1 MTIPAVKWI
10 FWLAIA
16 VAVAMCFAALSAA
29 VDRNGALALIIGS
42 GVLIVAAILWY
53 RRALPAAEAR
63 EEARQAEQLA
73 TLKQQI
79 NLTREPLAV
88 RASSGVLVFVLFG
101 SIAIYSAGKAFANPT
116 AVSIGVL
123 AFVALI
129 TGLLALVYGPRIGK
143 PALTIRPDGLD
154 VPVMGMFR
162 WDEIESIGLRTY
174 STKGGDTHSLDLYVP
189 QLRERAGRLHP
200 LLRVAQ
206 RAFLRGGGDF
216 VVINLINPSL
226 PATLVHALCYDLWKE
241 RTGRSNTW
249 SSVLSSQDIERM
261 RRGDEQLEMLKSIG
275 DTIEADPAAAM
286 QRLDALKQRYGDLAA
301 TAKSQKP
308 LSKAAAKRRDA
319 LMADLRTVDP
329 NDRLATKRMFEKHAK
344 AYSREAAIK
353 AAIIIVA
360 VAVLA
365 VVGVALFG
373 G

>member
-10 FWLAIA
+10 FWFAIA

-42 GVLIVAAILWY
+42 GVLIVAAVLWY

-73 TLKQQI
+73 ALKQQI

-88 RASSGVLVFVLFG
+88 RASSGVLVLVLFG

-123 AFVALI
+123 VFVALI
-129 TGLLALVYGPRIGK
+129 TGLLALVYVPRIGK

-154 VPVMGMFR
+154 VPVMDSFR

-174 STKGGDTHSLDLYVP
+174 TTKGVTTHSIDLYVP

-206 RAFLRGGGDF
+206 RAFLRGGGGF

-275 DTIEADPAAAM
+275 DSIEADPAAAM
-286 QRLDALKQRYGDLAA
+286 KRLDALKQRYGDLAA
-301 TAKSQKP
+301 KEKSQKP
-308 LSKAAAKRRDA
+308 LSPAAAKRRDA
-319 LMADLRTVDP
+319 LLADLRTVDP
-329 NDRLATKRMFEKHAK
+329 QDRLATQRMIEKHVETYA
-344 AYSREAAIK
+344 RESVIEALL
-353 AAIIIVA
+353 IIVA

-365 VVGVALFG
+365 AVGVVLFDG
-373 G
+373 